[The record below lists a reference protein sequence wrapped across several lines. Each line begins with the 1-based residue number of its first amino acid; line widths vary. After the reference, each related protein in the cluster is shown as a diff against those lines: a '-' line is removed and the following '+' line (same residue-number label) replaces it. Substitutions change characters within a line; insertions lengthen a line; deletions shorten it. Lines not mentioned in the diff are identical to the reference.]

1 MLCHEVKHRDKV
13 ISPKVPVQ
21 KIPTDSFVGSV
32 TEHGIQLLS
41 ESGLLL

>member
-13 ISPKVPVQ
+13 ISPEVQ